1 MTLTVQCVAVGSL
14 LCAVA
19 AAACGGRA
27 PEEVETE
34 TVVPVTA
41 EPARTGSIRA
51 VIHASGIVQPAPG
64 ADLLVIAPQPAR
76 IADLPKAEGESVQS
90 GDLLVRFD
98 IPSLGAE
105 VLTKSAEVAGAEARI
120 QNAKAAQARAR
131 ELFDR
136 GVAARKEMEDADRDL
151 AEAEAALNQAIAG
164 RSASQTL
171 AERTTVRATFSGIVA
186 KRWHNP
192 GDLVEAAA
200 GDPVLRVIDP
210 DRLEVVASVPI
221 LDVARVRVGASAVLN
236 GALDPTAG
244 ALRVVSRPAA
254 VEPGTAAVP
263 VRLAFVRP
271 TALPA
276 GAPVQMD
283 IHAEEHVKV
292 VLVPAE
298 AIVREAEETAVFV
311 VVGNKA
317 KRRPVVTGLSDAQ
330 HVEVRSGLK
339 VGELVITRG
348 QAGLPDDAAIAL
360 DTAETST
367 SGSEKP
373 ADEKAVSE
381 K

>member
-1 MTLTVQCVAVGSL
+1 MTSIVRCFAVGSL

-19 AAACGGRA
+19 AAACGGSA
-27 PEEVETE
+27 PEEIETE

-51 VIHASGIVQPAPG
+51 VVHTSGIVQPAPG
-64 ADLLVIAPQPAR
+64 ADLLVTAPESAR
-76 IADLPKAEGESVQS
+76 IAEIPQAEGDFVRS

-98 IPSLGAE
+98 IPSLSADA
-105 VLTKSAEVAGAEARI
+105 LAKSAEVAAAEARVE
-120 QNAKAAQARAR
+120 NARAAQARAR

-136 GVAARKEMEDADRDL
+136 GVAARKEVEDADRDL
-151 AEAEAALNQAIAG
+151 AQAEAALNQARAG
-164 RSASQTL
+164 RGASLTL
-171 AERTTVRATFSGIVA
+171 ADRATVRATFNGIVA

-210 DRLEVVASVPI
+210 NRLEVVASVPI
-221 LDVARVRVGASAVLN
+221 GDVSRVLVGASAFLS
-236 GALDPTAG
+236 GTLPPTAG

-263 VRLAFVRP
+263 VRLAFVSRI
-271 TALPA
+271 ALPA
-276 GAPVQMD
+276 GTPVQVD
-283 IHAEEHVKV
+283 INAEEHVKV

-317 KRRPVVTGLSDAQ
+317 KRRPIVTGLTDAQ

-339 VGELVITRG
+339 AGELVITHG
-348 QAGLPDDAAIAL
+348 QAGLPDDAAISL
-360 DTAETST
+360 ETTETSA
-367 SGSEKP
+367 SEKP
-373 ADEKAVSE
+373 ADEKAAAD

>member
-1 MTLTVQCVAVGSL
+1 MTLIVRCFAVGSL
-14 LCAVA
+14 LCAVL
-19 AAACGGRA
+19 AAACGGSV
-27 PEEVETE
+27 PEEIETK

-41 EPARTGSIRA
+41 EPAQTGSIRA
-51 VIHASGIVQPAPG
+51 VVHTSGIVQPAPG
-64 ADLLVIAPQPAR
+64 ADLLVTAPESAR
-76 IADLPKAEGESVQS
+76 IAEMPKAEGDFVRS

-98 IPSLGAE
+98 IPSLGADA
-105 VLTKSAEVAGAEARI
+105 LAKSAEVAAAEARVE
-120 QNAKAAQARAR
+120 NARAAQARAR

-136 GVAARKEMEDADRDL
+136 GVAARKEVEDADRDL
-151 AEAEAALNQAIAG
+151 AQAEAALNQARAG
-164 RSASQTL
+164 RGASLTL
-171 AERTTVRATFSGIVA
+171 ADRATVRATFNGIVA

-210 DRLEVVASVPI
+210 NRLEVVASVPI
-221 LDVARVRVGASAVLN
+221 SDVSRVLVGASAFLS
-236 GALDPTAG
+236 GTLQPTAG

-263 VRLAFVRP
+263 VRLAFVSRI
-271 TALPA
+271 ALPA
-276 GAPVQMD
+276 GTPVQVD
-283 IHAEEHVKV
+283 INAEEHVKV

-317 KRRPVVTGLSDAQ
+317 KRRSIVTGLTDAQ

-339 VGELVITRG
+339 AGELVITHG
-348 QAGLPDDAAIAL
+348 QAGLPDDAAISL
-360 DTAETST
+360 ETTETSA
-367 SGSEKP
+367 SEKP
-373 ADEKAVSE
+373 ADEKAAAD